1 MIRQR
6 AGNAQAVMRHATFAA
21 LLTAVLLTGC
31 GGDDS
36 APQDSSQATTT
47 AAAAAPPSA
56 PESGPVDT
64 INIKEFLFD
73 PTPATVRAGQKI
85 SVVNDDKAP
94 HTLTDQPESGR
105 PQFDTGNITGNSA
118 GSFVAPKAGSYAY
131 FCELHAFMK
140 GKLEVVP

>member
-1 MIRQR
+1 
-6 AGNAQAVMRHATFAA
+6 MRHATFAV

-36 APQDSSQATTT
+36 APQGSSQPTTT
-47 AAAAAPPSA
+47 AAAAAPSSPSA
-56 PESGPVDT
+56 SDPVDT
-64 INIKEFLFD
+64 IRIKEFLFD

-94 HTLTDQPESGR
+94 HTLTDQPASGR
-105 PQFDTGNITGNSA
+105 RQFDTDNISGDSS

-140 GKLEVVP
+140 GELEVVP